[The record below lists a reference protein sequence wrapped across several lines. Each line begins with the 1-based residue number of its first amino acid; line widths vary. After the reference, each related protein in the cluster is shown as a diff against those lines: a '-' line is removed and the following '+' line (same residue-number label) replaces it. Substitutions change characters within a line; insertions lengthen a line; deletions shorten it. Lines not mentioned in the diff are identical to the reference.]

1 MHGLFHIRL
10 DALWISLA
18 LARLLSPSIAAAA
31 QSTKHLPT
39 LGRPV
44 VGGPFSLYDHTGKP
58 VSDKDFRGKYMLI
71 YFGFTNCPD
80 ICPTELNKMAEDYSA
95 EKKVT
100 FAKAFAEVTK
110 TGRGAELFAKRNVQ

>member
-1 MHGLFHIRL
+1 ML
-10 DALWISLA
+10 DALRLA
-18 LARLLSPSIAAAA
+18 HSA

-80 ICPTELNKMAEDYSA
+80 ICPTELNKMASIMNTLGA
-95 EKKVT
+95 
-100 FAKAFAEVTK
+100 AMCAFTCFNPMRIDD
-110 TGRGAELFAKRNVQ
+110 GFLSDI